1 MRREESE
8 NMTEDEVRELD
19 KSQIIWTV
27 VRSANFIPS
36 VDGKTTR
43 AYFIYTLKG
52 PIWLLCRVQ
61 NVR

>member
-27 VRSANFIPS
+27 VRSVNFIPS
-36 VDGKTTR
+36 VDGKTMR

-52 PIWLLCRVQ
+52 PIWLLRRVQ
-61 NVR
+61 NVG